1 MPYVSRQIHTRH
13 VVARTVCATLGCNCH
28 TAFFEWPCFRTE
40 EWTGVLRPEF
50 DATVNIS
57 GPIFSGWRKIPIQWC
72 MRRQA
77 AEQNA
82 DDVCYKV
89 PAICDAVGQT
99 IVDAALR
106 IRCRNRCRRSRSRS
120 RCRSRFRKN
129 RVRTGGL
136 CRCFWGVCAAA
147 ARQAKEPGRRVSSRK
162 RVGVAPGAYERQNG
176 QIRKNR
182 TRSYMNGSTATAN
195 LRKRRTLFFT

>member
-1 MPYVSRQIHTRH
+1 
-13 VVARTVCATLGCNCH
+13 
-28 TAFFEWPCFRTE
+28 
-40 EWTGVLRPEF
+40 
-50 DATVNIS
+50 
-57 GPIFSGWRKIPIQWC
+57 

-147 ARQAKEPGRRVSSRK
+147 ARQAKEPGRRVSRAK
-162 RVGVAPGAYERQNG
+162 EWAELQGRTNG
-176 QIRKNR
+176 RMGRYGKIE
-182 TRSYMNGSTATAN
+182 
-195 LRKRRTLFFT
+195 LDPI